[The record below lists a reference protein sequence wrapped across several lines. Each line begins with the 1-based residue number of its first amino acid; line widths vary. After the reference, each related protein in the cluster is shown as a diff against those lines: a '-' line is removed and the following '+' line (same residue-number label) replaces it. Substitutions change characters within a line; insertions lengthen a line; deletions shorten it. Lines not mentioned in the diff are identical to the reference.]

1 MADAYI
7 EVTEWE
13 GNTPNHIYLLDGDK
27 ALAYIK
33 AGEKKPTYFSQPLR
47 ISKRGR
53 KFLLLKRNPFKAI
66 TPDPVLIAVKG
77 SKGDTYYVDPKEKS
91 CTCPGFTFRGKCKHL
106 ESANV

>member
-33 AGEKKPTYFSQPLR
+33 AGEKKPMYFSQPLR

-53 KFLLLKRNPFKAI
+53 KFQLLKGNPFKPVAA
-66 TPDPVLIAVKG
+66 DPVLIAVKG
-77 SKGDTYYVDPKEKS
+77 SKGDTYYVDPTEKS

-106 ESANV
+106 ESVK